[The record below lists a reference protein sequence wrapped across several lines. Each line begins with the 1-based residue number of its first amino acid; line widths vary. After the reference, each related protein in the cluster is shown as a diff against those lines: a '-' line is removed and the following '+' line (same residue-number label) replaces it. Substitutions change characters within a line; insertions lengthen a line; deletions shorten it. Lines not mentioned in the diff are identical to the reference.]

1 VVLVSYPERG
11 IQRSIVLSNCDKHH
25 PILQICLTS
34 KPFSWSIS
42 IFWIASFYTPLLLFM
57 VTSAR
62 RVADEQ
68 DQSFLL
74 EPGGTMRAD
83 RLLSL
88 MMLLQTRGQMTAE
101 ELSVELEV
109 SKRTIYRDI
118 EALSIAGV
126 PVYASG
132 GPGGGYALLDSYRTS
147 LTGLNENEIR
157 ALFMLTIPGPISD
170 LGVSQQLKAAILKLT
185 SSFANE
191 HYEHTDFLRQRL
203 HLDAASWFQ
212 TEEPVPHLKI
222 IQEAAWQDRQLV
234 LAYRRRNSLVSEQ
247 IVSPYGLV
255 AKASIWY
262 LVAATDKGMRVYRVS
277 RINSAQMT
285 QTHFARTQDFEL
297 AKFWTDWV
305 VEYQASLPKYPVILR
320 VAPDL
325 IPILPSI
332 LGDDVRVLIEQ
343 AQPDSEGWRVVKH
356 TFERI
361 EEAQTYVL
369 GMGTSVDVIAPE
381 ELRANVLKLAT
392 AVIAHYSQRNVT
404 RQQ

>member
-1 VVLVSYPERG
+1 MVLVSYPERG

-25 PILQICLTS
+25 PILRICLTS

-42 IFWIASFYTPLLLFM
+42 IFWIASFFTPLLLFM

-68 DQSFLL
+68 DQSFPL

-222 IQEAAWQDRQLV
+222 IQEATWQDRQLV
-234 LAYRRRNSLVSEQ
+234 LSYRHRNGMASEQ
-247 IVSPYGLV
+247 NVSPYGLV
-255 AKASIWY
+255 AKASIW
-262 LVAATDKGMRVYRVS
+262 
-277 RINSAQMT
+277 
-285 QTHFARTQDFEL
+285 
-297 AKFWTDWV
+297 
-305 VEYQASLPKYPVILR
+305 
-320 VAPDL
+320 
-325 IPILPSI
+325 
-332 LGDDVRVLIEQ
+332 
-343 AQPDSEGWRVVKH
+343 
-356 TFERI
+356 
-361 EEAQTYVL
+361 
-369 GMGTSVDVIAPE
+369 
-381 ELRANVLKLAT
+381 
-392 AVIAHYSQRNVT
+392 
-404 RQQ
+404 